1 MEEYQALINT
11 IALTMGLSWASGIN
25 LYAALLV
32 LGVGGAT
39 GNIDLPPDLQALQDP
54 LVIMA
59 AGAMY
64 AVEFFADKTPGV
76 DSGWDTLHTFV
87 RIPAG
92 AMLAAGAVGDVTPT
106 LEIAAGILGGGMAAT
121 SHATKAGTRLLI
133 NTSPEPV
140 TNWIAS
146 FSEDILVLAGLWTAL
161 NHPIVFLVL
170 LLVFIGL
177 TIWLLPKI
185 FRAIQLM
192 VRKLGQWLGLVE
204 KDEPTRDRLPQQH
217 YLDRLSQLKQ
227 LLDQGALTVE
237 EFEAEKSLLLSQRNQ
252 ASQHT

>member
-39 GNIDLPPDLQALQDP
+39 GNIDLPPDLRALQDP

-92 AMLAAGAVGDVTPT
+92 
-106 LEIAAGILGGGMAAT
+106 
-121 SHATKAGTRLLI
+121 
-133 NTSPEPV
+133 
-140 TNWIAS
+140 
-146 FSEDILVLAGLWTAL
+146 
-161 NHPIVFLVL
+161 
-170 LLVFIGL
+170 
-177 TIWLLPKI
+177 
-185 FRAIQLM
+185 
-192 VRKLGQWLGLVE
+192 
-204 KDEPTRDRLPQQH
+204 
-217 YLDRLSQLKQ
+217 
-227 LLDQGALTVE
+227 
-237 EFEAEKSLLLSQRNQ
+237 
-252 ASQHT
+252 